1 MVSRPPLAD
10 LRRCDVLGVQVVAE
24 PLADVLA
31 AIGAALAAPEREA
44 RCVCPV
50 DAHCVVLARR
60 DPDLRRF
67 LNDAAF
73 TVPDGM
79 PLVRMARWMGFPGA
93 ERARGAEVMW
103 RILEGTAGTG
113 LGHFFYGGREGVAD
127 ALAERVAAELPG
139 VRMAGTFCPPFRA
152 MTPEEEAA
160 LLARIHGAGTDVLWV
175 GLSTPGQH
183 RWAARMRSRLDVKL
197 IGVVGAA
204 FDYHTGGIRPAPGWM
219 QAASLEWLYRVLQ
232 EPRRLGPR
240 YLSVVPR
247 FSALAAWQVL
257 KGRGVPG
264 RKPFRSEHGHGPGG

>member
-10 LRRCDVLGVQVVAE
+10 LRRCDVLGVRVVAE
-24 PLADVLA
+24 PLDAVTHSVLE
-31 AIGAALAAPEREA
+31 ALRRPA
-44 RCVCPV
+44 RDALCLCPV
-50 DAHCVVLARR
+50 DAHCVVEAGR
-60 DPDLRRF
+60 DPALLGL
-67 LNDAAF
+67 LNDEATF

-93 ERARGAEVMW
+93 ERARGAQVMW
-103 RILEGTAGTG
+103 RVLEGTAGTG

-204 FDYHTGGIRPAPGWM
+204 FDYHTGGIRPAPAWM
-219 QAASLEWLYRVLQ
+219 QAASLEWLYRLAQ

-240 YLSVVPR
+240 YLEVVPR
-247 FSALAAWQVL
+247 FAALAGWQVL
-257 KGRGVPG
+257 KGRGRGVPG
-264 RKPFRSEHGHGPGG
+264 RKPR